1 MVQLDRDLEKKFTNK
16 FQFFLLEF
24 ILHTDYINPAKNQAG
39 QLMGSREN
47 ASFVTSPWGHSMS
60 NGPIL
65 TKCVP

>member
-39 QLMGSREN
+39 QLMGCREN
-47 ASFVTSPWGHSMS
+47 ASFVT
-60 NGPIL
+60 
-65 TKCVP
+65 